1 MNTDKSRKQTVYEF
15 FQTLQVE
22 WIVADLRSR
31 IYPQASDKSYW
42 TKVKEG
48 KKIKIETIAE
58 KNFLPTIF
66 VDSEMKRA
74 LENKVY
80 NAKGVPAFLYKDPAH
95 ERMQRPLD
103 LTYYY
108 AKDADV
114 RFESYGDL
122 KIGKIKSYVPFSE
135 TIVLI
140 SEEKEITVPTE
151 EVTRII

>member
-1 MNTDKSRKQTVYEF
+1 MDKKKTRKQSVYEF

-31 IYPQASDKSYW
+31 IYPQPSDKAFW

-48 KKIKIETIAE
+48 KKQIIENIAE

-80 NAKGVPAFLYKDPAH
+80 RDKGVPSFLYKDDNQ
-95 ERMQRPLD
+95 QRIQEPLD

-114 RFESYGDL
+114 RFELYGEQ
-122 KIGKIKSYVPFSE
+122 KVGKVKSYIPFSP
-135 TIVLI
+135 TII
-140 SEEKEITVPTE
+140 ITYEEKDLSIPTS